1 MDMREVIINKMVIN
15 VGSGSDAAQ
24 QQSARRLLESLTGRK
39 PANEIS
45 KKRNPS
51 FKITKGQSIGAY
63 VTIRGAHAKPIIKRL
78 LDAANN
84 SFKESAIS
92 GNSLSF
98 GLREYIDISGMKYD
112 PKIGMLGMNV
122 NISFKRR
129 GLRVIERKRKESH
142 IPNHHRRVSK
152 EEILAYMQR
161 EFGAKMVESKE

>member
-15 VGSGSDAAQ
+15 IGSGSDAAQ

-51 FKITKGQSIGAY
+51 FKITKGQSIGAF
-63 VTIRGAHAKPIIKRL
+63 VTIRGAQAKPIIKRL

-129 GLRVIERKRKESH
+129 GIRVIERKRNSSQ
-142 IPNHHRRVSK
+142 IPDHHRRVSK
-152 EEILAYMQR
+152 EEILSYMQR
-161 EFGAKMVESKE
+161 EFGAKMAENKE